1 MPPSSGSPR
10 RKTSASRSPAAPLP
24 LAEPIENVETLEALL
39 ETTMQQ
45 AVDGIV
51 IVDAQGRLRFANSSA
66 YRLAMGQPNAAT
78 VEGAEAFWGDA
89 YDPNGERIELAD
101 WPISRAV
108 RGEIT
113 LGRELHMVRR
123 DGHAYDVL
131 CSAAPVRAADGTVL
145 AAVVG
150 FTEITQRKAVEAEVR
165 RLNEDLER
173 RVRARTADLEAANQ
187 RLEREIA
194 QRRAAEEDLRRSQ
207 AALSALI
214 ENTNDAIWSID
225 RERRVVTINTL
236 ARQRFDERFGVKIDV
251 GVTIEDQLPAEITSV
266 IVPLFERALA
276 GERLAIEQRYAINGE
291 THHFLVSL
299 NPILEGDSVTGAT
312 IFSKNITV
320 RKRAEHQLREREA
333 ELAHV
338 LRVGTV
344 GEIAAGLAHEINQPL
359 GAIANYAQGCS
370 RRLRSGEAPPE
381 DLVPI
386 VDEIAH
392 EAHRAAEVLRRLRG
406 LVRKEHA
413 RRDAVSLNHIVHEAV
428 RLLRLEAEKRHI
440 EMSFRAAADLPSIRA
455 DGIQIEQVVINLLVN
470 AMDAVSPRDG
480 IRGRI
485 SVETRALPDAIS
497 VAVRDNGIGLDD
509 KMTQKAFDAFF
520 TTKPGGLGMG
530 LAISRSI
537 IEAHRGHLW
546 ATANPNG
553 GATFEFTLPHRK
565 K

>member
-1 MPPSSGSPR
+1 L
-10 RKTSASRSPAAPLP
+10 T
-24 LAEPIENVETLEALL
+24 EPIENVEAFEALL

-66 YRLAMGQPNAAT
+66 YRLAMGDANAAT
-78 VEGAEAFWGDA
+78 VEGADAFWGDA
-89 YDPNGERIELAD
+89 FDANGDTIPVAE
-101 WPISRAV
+101 WPIARAL
-108 RGEIT
+108 RGEVT
-113 LGRELHMVRR
+113 RGRELHMVRR
-123 DGHAYDVL
+123 DGHSYDVL
-131 CSAAPVRAADGTVL
+131 CSAAPVRGADGAVI

-165 RLNEDLER
+165 RLNDDLEQ
-173 RVRARTADLEAANQ
+173 RVRERTADLEAAN
-187 RLEREIA
+187 RKLESEIA
-194 QRRAAEEDLRRSQ
+194 QRRAAEEDLRGSR
-207 AALSALI
+207 AALLALI
-214 ENTNDAIWSID
+214 ENTTDAIWSID
-225 RERRVVTINTL
+225 REHRLVTINSL
-236 ARQRFDERFGVKIDV
+236 ARQRLAERFGVTIDV
-251 GVTIEDQLPAEITSV
+251 GTKVEENFPAEISSV
-266 IVPLFERALA
+266 LVPLFDRALA
-276 GERLAIEQRYAINGE
+276 GERLALEQRYRIGGE

-299 NPILEGDSVTGAT
+299 NPILEGDSVMGVT
-312 IFSKNITV
+312 IFTKDITV
-320 RKRAEHQLREREA
+320 RKRAEEQLREREA

-359 GAIANYAQGCS
+359 GAIANYAQGCA
-370 RRLRSGEAPPE
+370 RRLRTGDAPAE

-413 RRDAVSLNHIVHEAV
+413 RRDAVNLNGIVHEAV
-428 RLLRLEAEKRHI
+428 RLLRLELEKRRI
-440 EMSFRAAADLPSIRA
+440 EVNVLAAPNLPSIRA

-470 AMDAVSPRDG
+470 AMDAVKPRDG
-480 IRGRI
+480 KGRI
-485 SVETRALPDAIS
+485 CVETRALPDGIG
-497 VAVRDNGIGLDD
+497 VAVGDNGVGLEAG
-509 KMTQKAFDAFF
+509 MAERAFDAFF

-537 IEAHRGHLW
+537 IEAHRGRLW
-546 ATANPNG
+546 AKANPDG
-553 GATFEFTLPHRK
+553 GATFEFTLPRGK